1 MRIPSLSEGVISVR
15 PIRLRDARQLEH
27 ELIANRSWLRKW
39 EATNPHAPFSID
51 TRASIRWLQQA
62 ARAGTE
68 LPFVIEYQGEF
79 AGQVNVSSIR
89 YGSISSGS
97 IGYWVAERFA
107 GRNITPTAVALVTD
121 YCLFSLGLHRIE
133 IPIRTENK
141 ASLRVVEK
149 LGFRY
154 EGLRRGYW
162 HINGGWRDH
171 FCFALVADEL
181 STGVLRRWKEGR
193 VPLGQ
198 GRVPEADRKIAEIPI
213 ATHLR

>member
-1 MRIPSLSEGVISVR
+1 MLVPSLSDGAISIR

-39 EATNPHAPFSID
+39 EATIPHAPLSFD
-51 TRASIRWLQQA
+51 TRANIRWLQQA
-62 ARAGTE
+62 ARAGVE
-68 LPFVIEYQGEF
+68 LPFLIEYQGEL
-79 AGQVNVSSIR
+79 AGQINVSSIR
-89 YGSISSGS
+89 YGSISSAN

-107 GRNITPTAVALVTD
+107 GRNIIPTVVALVTD
-121 YCLFSLGLHRIE
+121 YCFFSLGLHRME
-133 IPIRTENK
+133 IVIRTENT

-162 HINGGWRDH
+162 HINGDWRDH
-171 FCFALVADEL
+171 FCFALVSDEL
-181 STGVLRRWKEGR
+181 PTGVLRRWKEGR

-198 GRVPEADRKIAEIPI
+198 GSVPEADRTVAETPI
-213 ATHLR
+213 ATRLG